1 MTNNTN
7 ADTDIKEILK
17 QVEQVVTDEMQSMT
31 AILGGFFMMHLKG
44 KSTGCAQQVNQ
55 AVAVETSHGVT
66 TEAIK
71 ACNDLKGTVKLEGA
85 CDKKVSSSLTPDGS
99 PQNIDE
105 VEGKGRS

>member
-1 MTNNTN
+1 MTEYNIKQAEFDEQENNVSN
-7 ADTDIKEILK
+7 PLK
-17 QVEQVVTDEMQSMT
+17 SYYY
-31 AILGGFFMMHLKG
+31 IGCLLRGR
-44 KSTGCAQQVNQ
+44 SNGCAQQVNQ

-85 CDKKVSSSLTPDGS
+85 CDKKVSSSLFTPDGS

-105 VEGKGRS
+105 VERKGRS